1 MSTPNRSDVDSMQR
15 LMDIMNNGMI
25 NESAEPSFNQIHSS
39 QPDRIASTVVVS
51 GDAGVSSMKEIL
63 SRFYESTNN
72 SVERV
77 VTEKA
82 EQSPLLKEALNTHLT
97 ETGVQVG
104 SWEIKVHEDAP
115 NQKTYDVTNVHTGEP
130 IAHDL
135 SLYESALGLTKLLN
149 RNVGINSSRVREIL
163 ELEEEFTRH
172 RTDAAVFKRKIS
184 RMLKEGD
191 DFRANIA
198 EDRYEECKRQAIEL
212 RSRLISICK
221 SI

>member
-1 MSTPNRSDVDSMQR
+1 MSTPSRDEVDSMKK
-15 LMDIMNNGMI
+15 LMDIMNGGMI
-25 NESAEPSFNQIHSS
+25 TESSAVQAYNPHQDNK
-39 QPDRIASTVVVS
+39 IAPTVIT
-51 GDAGVSSMKEIL
+51 GDPGVSSMKEIL
-63 SRFYESTNN
+63 TRFYESTQD

-97 ETGVQVG
+97 ESGVQVG
-104 SWEIKVHEDAP
+104 SWEIKVHEDTP
-115 NQKTYDVTNVHTGEP
+115 GQKTYDVTNVHTGEP

-149 RNVGINSSRVREIL
+149 RNVGINSSRIREIL

-172 RTDAAVFKRKIS
+172 RTDAAVFKRKMN
-184 RMLKEGD
+184 RMLSEGD
-191 DFRANIA
+191 GFRANVA

>member
-1 MSTPNRSDVDSMQR
+1 MSTPSRDDVDSMKN
-15 LMDIMNNGMI
+15 LMSIINGGMI
-25 NESAEPSFNQIHSS
+25 NESITEPTYAPQ
-39 QPDRIASTVVVS
+39 QEQRIAPTVVT
-51 GDAGVSSMKEIL
+51 GDPGVSSMKEIL
-63 SRFYESTNN
+63 SRFYESTQN

-82 EQSPLLKEALNTHLT
+82 EQSPLLKEALNTRLT
-97 ETGVQVG
+97 ESGVRVG
-104 SWEIKVHEDAP
+104 SWEITVHEDAP
-115 NQKTYDVTNVHTGEP
+115 GQKTYDVTNVHTNEP

-149 RNVGINSSRVREIL
+149 RNVGINNSRVREIL

-172 RTDAAVFKRKIS
+172 RTDAAVFKRKMN
-184 RMLKEGD
+184 RMLSEGD
-191 DFRANIA
+191 GFRANVA